1 MIIKYDYLFDY
12 FDDISSRPPC
22 SLITHSN
29 HQFQMKMSTEMS
41 KPKPKTRT
49 YRYFG
54 SSMGKPMNLLSNF
67 SQCEIECEMYILN
80 EKGRIVQ
87 KSFVFPSAESAWWAH
102 FLVNECDISR
112 LAIGGDLSTLESG
125 LTVLLGENIGPQK
138 AKYWQK
144 KDNVGIVAKMLA
156 YRDKQ
161 TNVRTRAKKI
171 GIEMTID
178 PSEVYG
184 MVKKFTLINIWKK
197 ILIAKYSQN
206 ILHRRALLSTDDAHL
221 VEFCR
226 MNPEKQFWA
235 AQIQDGTKTKSG
247 IIGGKLVGNNFM
259 GKCLMA
265 TRKEMKKL

>member
-1 MIIKYDYLFDY
+1 
-12 FDDISSRPPC
+12 
-22 SLITHSN
+22 
-29 HQFQMKMSTEMS
+29 MS
-41 KPKPKTRT
+41 KPKN

-67 SQCEIECEMYILN
+67 SKCEIECEMYVLDD
-80 EKGRIVQ
+80 KGMIVK
-87 KSFVFPSAESAWWAH
+87 KSFVFPSAEHCWWTH
-102 FLVNECDISR
+102 FLIRECDISR

-125 LTVLLGENIGPQK
+125 LTILLGENIGQK
-138 AKYWQK
+138 KVKYWQK
-144 KDNVGIVAKMLA
+144 KGNVGIVAKMLA

-171 GIEMTID
+171 GIEMSIH
-178 PSEVYG
+178 PSEIYG
-184 MVKKFTLINIWKK
+184 LSSRKCTLINIWKK

-206 ILHRRALLSTDDAHL
+206 ILHRRALLSTNDDNL

-235 AQIQDGTKTKSG
+235 AQILDGAKTKSG
-247 IIGGKLVGNNFM
+247 IIQGGKLVGNNFM